1 MNRESL
7 DRLSWTSTTLF
18 NNLSLQRKIEQHG
31 CSFYTPVY
39 LARFSNSMQKFQL
52 EKNVCMNNWK
62 LRNEQ
67 TQQLKNVLFKN
78 RYSSKQLFYRVSSWL
93 MIRISE
99 KYQWRIHFSKVAGL
113 QPGIL
118 IRTEHFYK
126 HNFICLA
133 QIWNSYFVEHLPVG
147 TSQWIKADILLNIR
161 IKERCETHPVK

>member
-1 MNRESL
+1 MYNLCMNKFMYESL

-118 IRTEHFYK
+118 IRTEHFHK
-126 HNFICLA
+126 IIL
-133 QIWNSYFVEHLPVG
+133 FV
-147 TSQWIKADILLNIR
+147 
-161 IKERCETHPVK
+161 